1 MTRRQ
6 IVALLL
12 SISIYSLYAVN
23 INDVSEALDLTGQ
36 SGVEL
41 VSFSKRVYNV
51 TYDNEWEEYDYVYDA
66 NEEPTYKDTDNTGW
80 VVQSSDKEHSKYSTY
95 PIKGVPACAR
105 ACLQS

>member
-51 TYDNEWEEYDYVYDA
+51 TYDNEGLSYW
-66 NEEPTYKDTDNTGW
+66 
-80 VVQSSDKEHSKYSTY
+80 S
-95 PIKGVPACAR
+95 
-105 ACLQS
+105 